1 MKSGL
6 TLVAIALSLAIFF
19 NLFGSILLIFKG
31 RYHSK
36 DEKQTKL
43 I

>member
-19 NLFGSILLIFKG
+19 NLLGSILLMSEG
-31 RYHSK
+31 RHHSK